1 MGKARLFAVAACVA
15 AVVGAGASAAVA
27 GEVTGP
33 PGAGNVRP
41 KGVNPNAS
49 ICAFSGLNDYI
60 DGQTDRQ
67 TQTPR
72 DAAPGSAAF
81 GWAPDPTDPTFI
93 LTCNKNGPVGT

>member
-1 MGKARLFAVAACVA
+1 MGNVRLFAVAACA
-15 AVVGAGASAAVA
+15 ATVVGAGASAAVA
-27 GEVTGP
+27 GEITGP
-33 PGAGNVRP
+33 PGAGSP

-49 ICAFSGLNDYI
+49 ICAFSGLNDFI

-67 TQTPR
+67 TQTPH

-93 LTCNKNGPVGT
+93 LTCNKNGPVGA